1 MSTDRHEP
9 LDADERELARVLRA
23 LPAGEPPSALD
34 ARILGMARD
43 AVVASPSKGDEAH
56 SRRAPRFAWGLGVAA
71 SCVLA
76 AGLVWRL
83 GGFGADAVDGVGMTT
98 VTEAAD
104 ATPPAESAQPAA
116 AMPPVENEH
125 IAVEFGA
132 PRSERREQAP
142 PPPPPPAVMSAPT
155 TPPQAERMAAPR
167 SQAAKAT
174 LPADAAPMPEAP
186 MDRSAPDEPAAAYA
200 SAPAESLADSADA
213 EGATLD
219 RITVTGT
226 RITNSDARP
235 VSEDGRAGPQNWL
248 LRIRSRIDDG
258 DRIGA
263 RESLNA
269 FVAAYPN
276 KPLPPDL
283 IAFRDAEDRP

>member
-9 LDADERELARVLRA
+9 LDADEREFARVLRA

-43 AVVASPSKGDEAH
+43 AVVTSPSARDEAH
-56 SRRAPRFAWGLGVAA
+56 PRRAPRFAWGLGVAA

-83 GGFGADAVDGVGMTT
+83 GGFGLDAVDGVGMAT

-132 PRSERREQAP
+132 PRREREELAP
-142 PPPPPPAVMSAPT
+142 PPPPPPPAAMSAPA
-155 TPPQAERMAAPR
+155 PAPLAERIATPR
-167 SQAAKAT
+167 SQAAKSV
-174 LPADAAPMPEAP
+174 APVEAP
-186 MDRSAPDEPAAAYA
+186 PTPEVLMDRSGPAERDAASA
-200 SAPAESLADSADA
+200 SAPAEALADSAED
-213 EGATLD
+213 ATLD
-219 RITVTGT
+219 QITVTGT
-226 RITNSDARP
+226 RIADSGARP

-248 LRIRSRIDDG
+248 LRIRSRIEDG
-258 DRIGA
+258 DRVGA

-269 FVAAYPN
+269 FVATYPN

-283 IAFRDAEDRP
+283 IAFRDAEERP